1 VADGLLLE
9 AGHAEERIMDR
20 MGKITWCVAALGA
33 VAALATPA
41 AAIKCEKGYQ
51 RVQGNLIATPYC
63 QDQYLA
69 EVATERGFK
78 ASAYK
83 IRNDPNYKKEL
94 CRSVFNDIRVQTTC
108 LNAGVP
114 EFFGGGAH

>member
-1 VADGLLLE
+1 MSTLGRLAV
-9 AGHAEERIMDR
+9 
-20 MGKITWCVAALGA
+20 CVAALSAG
-33 VAALATPA
+33 AALATPA
-41 AAIKCEKGYQ
+41 AARINCVKGFQ

-69 EVATERGFK
+69 QVARQHGFR
-78 ASAYK
+78 ASAAR

-94 CRSVFNDIRVQTTC
+94 CRFVFNDIRVQTTC

-114 EFFGGGAH
+114 EHFGGGF

>member
-1 VADGLLLE
+1 MLGMRRLA
-9 AGHAEERIMDR
+9 
-20 MGKITWCVAALGA
+20 WCLAA
-33 VAALATPA
+33 VAVGPAFAIPAA
-41 AAIKCEKGYQ
+41 AAIKCEKGFQ

-69 EVATERGFK
+69 QVAREYGFK
-78 ASAYK
+78 ASAAR

-94 CRSVFNDIRVQTTC
+94 CRFVFNDIRVQTTC

-114 EFFGGGAH
+114 EFYGGGIP

>member
-1 VADGLLLE
+1 
-9 AGHAEERIMDR
+9 MDR
-20 MGKITWCVAALGA
+20 MGKLAFAAAVLGM
-33 VAALATPA
+33 AATFASPA
-41 AAIKCEKGYQ
+41 AAIKCVNGFQ

-69 EVATERGFK
+69 KVARQYGFR
-78 ASAYK
+78 ASAAR

-94 CRSVFNDIRVQTTC
+94 CRFVFNDIRVQTTC

-114 EFFGGGAH
+114 ENFGGGGR